1 MNKYIIPYCCQDLI
15 NIADTHWLI
24 EILRRINV
32 WLGHFN
38 ATSYYDEH
46 MTGPEKFKKRGN
58 IILQHPIKFMK

>member
-24 EILRRINV
+24 KILRRINV

-38 ATSYYDEH
+38 ATSYYDEQ
-46 MTGPEKFKKRGN
+46 MTGPEKF
-58 IILQHPIKFMK
+58 